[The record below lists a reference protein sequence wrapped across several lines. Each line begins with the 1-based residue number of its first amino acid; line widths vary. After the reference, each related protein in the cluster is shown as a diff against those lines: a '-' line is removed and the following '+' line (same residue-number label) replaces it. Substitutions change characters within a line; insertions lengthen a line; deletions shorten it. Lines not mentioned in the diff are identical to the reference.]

1 MDLFSDG
8 EWQKASDNVDI
19 NENKSKTRKT
29 ETTTQNLSTDLSLK
43 TTPTFNI
50 PSEQLTDSTNL
61 LEREQD
67 FCHDNTLGDHLHLET
82 ATSQTPSLSSISSSS
97 CSGTSLVPVETIK
110 TVTPSS
116 SFTSTPT
123 QTNAQFSHP
132 LEPTPSLPQVTSTH
146 TSRAMLPTTTCY
158 PTHFQKGSLIQLANG
173 QMKKVEELET
183 QDFINSAKA
192 NQDVFLDHSTL
203 ISIENED
210 KSEQITLTFSVG
222 KDKIEVKVTA
232 PPEHPFFVYGRSW
245 SSLSPEASMT
255 RYGLECHQLSI
266 GDVCISLTQS
276 QQSAASSSRQ

>member
-1 MDLFSDG
+1 
-8 EWQKASDNVDI
+8 
-19 NENKSKTRKT
+19 
-29 ETTTQNLSTDLSLK
+29 LSLK
-43 TTPTFNI
+43 TTSTFNI
-50 PSEQLTDSTNL
+50 PSEQITDSTTL
-61 LEREQD
+61 LEKEQD
-67 FCHDNTLGDHLHLET
+67 LSHDNTLGDHLET
-82 ATSQTPSLSSISSSS
+82 ITSQTPSLSSISSRSHIG
-97 CSGTSLVPVETIK
+97 SGGTLVPVETIK

-210 KSEQITLTFSVG
+210 KSEQITLTFIVG

>member
-8 EWQKASDNVDI
+8 NWKKASDNVDI
-19 NENKSKTRKT
+19 NENKSKTRRT
-29 ETTTQNLSTDLSLK
+29 EAATQNISTDLTLK
-43 TTPTFNI
+43 TTSTFNI
-50 PSEQLTDSTNL
+50 PLEQLTDSTNL

-67 FCHDNTLGDHLHLET
+67 LSHDNTLADNLET
-82 ATSQTPSLSSISSSS
+82 ITSQTPSLSSSSS
-97 CSGTSLVPVETIK
+97 TRVLVETIK

-123 QTNAQFSHP
+123 QTNAQFSP
-132 LEPTPSLPQVTSTH
+132 PIEPTPSLPQVTSTH
-146 TSRAMLPTTTCY
+146 TSGTMLPTTTCY

-173 QMKKVEELET
+173 QMKKVEELDT
-183 QDFINSAKA
+183 QDFINSAKV

-210 KSEQITLTFSVG
+210 KSEQATLTFSVG

-245 SSLSPEASMT
+245 SSISPGASLT
-255 RYGLECHQLSI
+255 RYGLECQQLSI
-266 GDVCISLTQS
+266 GDICISLTQS
-276 QQSAASSSRQ
+276 QQSSSSSSRQ